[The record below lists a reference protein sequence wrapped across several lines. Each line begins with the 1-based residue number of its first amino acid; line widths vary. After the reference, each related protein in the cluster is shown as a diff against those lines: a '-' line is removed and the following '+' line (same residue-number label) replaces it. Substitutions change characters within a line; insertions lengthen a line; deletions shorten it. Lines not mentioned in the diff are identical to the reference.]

1 MAPIKKTTVNFSLGE
16 RFLTTKSTILKEPDS
31 MLARMFCGDLNPSI
45 KDDQGYFLVDRD
57 PKYFQP
63 ILNYLRTGKFNLDAN
78 LSRKAVLE
86 EAHYFG
92 IQSLRNL
99 STPDQN
105 GTSLAMLLTN
115 SGKET

>member
-1 MAPIKKTTVNFSLGE
+1 
-16 RFLTTKSTILKEPDS
+16 

-63 ILNYLRTGKFNLDAN
+63 ILNYLRTGKLNLDSN
-78 LSRKAVLE
+78 LSQEAVLE

-92 IQSLRNL
+92 IQNL
-99 STPDQN
+99 GNLYTPEEN
-105 GTSLAMLLTN
+105 GTCLAMLLTV
-115 SGKET
+115 SGKEIIPFK

>member
-1 MAPIKKTTVNFSLGE
+1 
-16 RFLTTKSTILKEPDS
+16 

-45 KDDQGYFLVDRD
+45 KDDQGYFLLDRD

-78 LSRKAVLE
+78 LSRRAVLE

-99 STPDQN
+99 TTPDQN
-105 GTSLAMLLTN
+105 GTSLAMLLN
-115 SGKET
+115 KHSGINKYVYLFNGPVIYFVEGRPQSRQDGRICLYH